1 MSDKHDALNVNQP
14 AVHAVHGT
22 DGGHTETII
31 CPYCGKE
38 SLKTKKNKK
47 FCDDTCKKAYWSM
60 RTDMAKTLAFHKRL
74 IDKLKNDIESLEQR
88 VRELESK

>member
-1 MSDKHDALNVNQP
+1 MTNKQGASSDNQP
-14 AVHAVHGT
+14 AVHAVHGI

-60 RTDMAKTLAFHKRL
+60 RTDMAKTLARHHRR
-74 IDKLKNDIESLEQR
+74 IESLEQR
-88 VRELESK
+88 VRELESR